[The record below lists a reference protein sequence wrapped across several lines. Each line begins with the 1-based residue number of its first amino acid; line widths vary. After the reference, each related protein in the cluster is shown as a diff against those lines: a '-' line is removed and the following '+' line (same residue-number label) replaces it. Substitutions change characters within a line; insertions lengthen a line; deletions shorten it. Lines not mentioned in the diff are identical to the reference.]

1 MDDPL
6 FSLWGG
12 GLTALALA
20 VWAWM
25 ADRRRMRRRDPDA
38 VGFMPWTTVF
48 FWSLLLACILLGI
61 AGKTALAG

>member
-12 GLTALALA
+12 GLAALALA

-48 FWSLLLACILLGI
+48 FWSLLWACILLGI